1 MLKEFKSNMG
11 QKVNPIGFRL
21 EAVKNSPE
29 WQSSWFANAKKYPIF
44 LLEDKNIRDFLQKK
58 IYSAGIVNIKIER
71 SVKKIKITIVVARPG
86 LVIGRG
92 GKELEIL
99 KKEIQ
104 KLLTKAS
111 GKQSVEIQV
120 EEFKH
125 ADLSAKLIA
134 EKIAFQLTKRMP
146 YRRVVLS
153 SMEKAISSGAKGIK
167 VVLSGRINGA
177 EIGRREKFSEG
188 KIPLSTIRSKIDY
201 HECPSLTRSGYI
213 GVKVYL
219 CLI

>member
-1 MLKEFKSNMG
+1 MG

-21 EAVKNSPE
+21 ETVKDSPE
-29 WQSSWFANAKKYPIF
+29 WQSSWFADSKKYSVY
-44 LLEDKNIRDFLQKK
+44 LLEDKKIRDFVQKRFA
-58 IYSAGIVNIKIER
+58 SAGIVGIRIER
-71 SVKKIKITIVVARPG
+71 SAKKIKVNLIVSRPG

-92 GKELEIL
+92 GKELENI

-104 KLLTKAS
+104 KISTKIKN
-111 GKQSVEIQV
+111 KQNIEIQV
-120 EEFKH
+120 EEFKNI
-125 ADLSAKLIA
+125 DLSAKLVA
-134 EKIAFQLTKRMP
+134 EKIAYQLSKRMS
-146 YRRVVLS
+146 YRRVVLGAIER
-153 SMEKAISSGAKGIK
+153 SMSAGCKGVKI
-167 VVLSGRINGA
+167 VLSGRINGS

-188 KIPLSTIRSKIDY
+188 KVPLSTIKSKIDY

>member
-1 MLKEFKSNMG
+1 MG
-11 QKVNPIGFRL
+11 QKINPIGFRL
-21 EAVKNSPE
+21 ETVKNSPQ
-29 WQSSWFANAKKYPIF
+29 WQSSWYANSKKYAIY
-44 LLEDKNIRDFLQKK
+44 LLEDKKIRDFLQKK
-58 IYSAGIVNIKIER
+58 FNSAGIVSIKIER
-71 SVKKIKITIVVARPG
+71 SVKKMKLTLVVSRPG

-92 GKELEIL
+92 GKELEVI
-99 KKEIQ
+99 KKEVQ
-104 KLLTKAS
+104 RLLFKAS
-111 GKQSVEIQV
+111 GKQAVEIQV

-153 SMEKAISSGAKGIK
+153 SMERAMSSGAKGIK
-167 VVLSGRINGA
+167 VILSGRINGA

-188 KIPLSTIRSKIDY
+188 TVPLSTLRSIIDY

-219 CLI
+219 CLR

>member
-1 MLKEFKSNMG
+1 MG
-11 QKVNPIGFRL
+11 QKVNPIGYRL
-21 EAVKNSPE
+21 ETVKNSPE
-29 WQSSWFANAKKYPIF
+29 WQSSWYANTKKYSQY
-44 LLEDKNIRDFLQKK
+44 LLEDKKIRDFLQKK
-58 IYSAGIVNIKIER
+58 LYSAGVVAIRIER
-71 SVKKIKITIVVARPG
+71 SAKKIKLVIVVSRPG

-92 GKELEIL
+92 GKELENL
-99 KKEIQ
+99 KKEIL
-104 KLLTKAS
+104 KLVAKTGTK
-111 GKQSVEIQV
+111 QNIEIQV

-134 EKIAFQLTKRMP
+134 EKIAYQLTKRMP

-153 SMEKAISSGAKGIK
+153 AMEKAMTSGAKGVK
-167 VVLSGRINGA
+167 VILSGRINGA

-188 KIPLSTIRSKIDY
+188 KVPLSTIRSHIDY

-219 CLI
+219 CLG

>member
-1 MLKEFKSNMG
+1 MG

-153 SMEKAISSGAKGIK
+153 AIEKAMSSGAKGVK